1 MDSKPF
7 FEWADG
13 LALSAWIRD
22 SRVLFPVIEVIH
34 ILALTVL
41 LGSIVILS
49 MRLLGAGLKQI
60 PVKQLGATL
69 APFTN
74 VGLVTML
81 LSGALLFGLE
91 ALKCYENP
99 PFFFKMAM
107 LALALVFHF
116 TVMRPALQAEASGHR
131 AKATAAVALLLWFTV
146 GVGGRAIG
154 FY

>member
-22 SRVLFPVIEVIH
+22 SRVLFPVIEVVH

-41 LGSIVILS
+41 LGSIVVLS
-49 MRLLGAGLKQI
+49 MRLMGAGLKQI
-60 PVKQLGATL
+60 PVKKLAETL

-74 VGLVTML
+74 WGLLTML
-81 LSGALLFGLE
+81 LSGSLLFGSE

-99 PFFFKMAM
+99 PFFFKMAT

-116 TVMRPALQAEASGHR
+116 TVMRPALKAEPGRVR
-131 AKATAAVALLLWFTV
+131 AGATAIGALLLWFAV